1 MSPWRH
7 LEHPSDIGVEGS
19 GATLAEAFEQAALA
33 LTAVLTDP
41 AGVRPEVPVEVRLTA
56 PEPDLLFVDWL
67 DAVVYAMGARRLLF
81 GRFEVTL
88 DEVPHGWDLVATLW
102 GEAVDPA
109 RHAPAVEV
117 KGVTFSGLFVGPQ
130 DGGYVARTVVDV

>member
-1 MSPWRH
+1 MTPWRH
-7 LEHPSDIGVEGS
+7 LEHPSDIGVEGR

-41 AGVRPEVPVEVRLTA
+41 GGVRTVVPVHVRLTA
-56 PEPDLLFVDWL
+56 PEADLLFVDWL
-67 DAVVYAMGARRLLF
+67 DAVVYQMAARRLVF
-81 GRFEVTL
+81 GRYEVRL
-88 DEVPHGWDLVATLW
+88 DQAPHRLELTATLW

-117 KGVTFSGLFVGPQ
+117 KGVTFSGLFVGPEQ
-130 DGGYVARTVVDV
+130 GGFVARTVVDV